1 MVKISL
7 YTIAKAEGIHYCVYK
22 FLDKD
27 DNVLYIGKSKQ
38 FKTRI
43 FNHLRNKSHLP
54 NECIE
59 KINRIEFLD
68 FKYECDMNIF
78 ELYCISYYNPPYNKD
93 SKSPV
98 GVIHIDVPKIWNELD
113 MESFIEIR
121 PNNIMETKTDKILKF
136 NKDIFL
142 NEELSQFLNN
152 HFDKILSDIDIKTLQ
167 ELCKMSEFNI
177 KDINDYIAYNNNK
190 AEIINDNGEIK
201 LIKRKKGRNGYGTFS
216 RVKIRDTNYIYYKT
230 CIDGEQH
237 SFYGKTKDEIANRI
251 YNYMS
256 IIELK

>member
-7 YTIAKAEGIHYCVYK
+7 YTIAQEEGIHYCVYK

-43 FNHLRNKSHLP
+43 FNHLRNNTHLP
-54 NECIE
+54 SECIE
-59 KINRIEFLD
+59 KIKRIEFLD

-78 ELYCISYYNPPYNKD
+78 ELYCISYYSPPYNKD

-98 GVIHIDVPKIWNELD
+98 GVIHIDIPKVWNELD
-113 MESFIEIR
+113 MSSFEEIR
-121 PNNIMETKTDKILKF
+121 PNNIVETKPEKTIKF

-152 HFDKILSDIDIKTLQ
+152 HFNKNLSDNDIKTLQ
-167 ELCKMSEFNI
+167 ELCEMSEFNI
-177 KDINDYIAYNNNK
+177 SDVNDYIAYNNSK
-190 AEIINDNGEIK
+190 AEIINNNGDIK
-201 LIKRKKGRNGYGTFS
+201 LIKRKKGRNGYGAFS
-216 RVKIRDTNYIYYKT
+216 RATIKDVNYIHYRT
-230 CIDGEQH
+230 CIDGKQH
-237 SFYGKTKDEIANRI
+237 SFYGRNKNEIANKI
-251 YNYMS
+251 HNYMS
-256 IIELK
+256 IIKLE